1 MNQFSARHAAA
12 ALATCVA
19 LAGVHSTSFA
29 APADEPAID
38 MHYGAVIEA
47 YTKDMAAAKAKY
59 DGKRLTFVG
68 AVIRMGSDPGG
79 TYFGAVTTDGAQFDT
94 HFDVA
99 DQDALK
105 PKFPGREIKAFT
117 ASGNLRFSCL
127 NEGYIDAPVLPGLKL
142 THCRLAE

>member
-1 MNQFSARHAAA
+1 MNTISARYAAA
-12 ALATCVA
+12 ALVACTA
-19 LAGVHSTSFA
+19 LAGAGQRAVA
-29 APADEPAID
+29 VPADGAALD
-38 MHYGAVIEA
+38 TQYGAVIEA

-59 DGKRLTFVG
+59 DGKRLAFTG
-68 AVIRMGSDPGG
+68 AVMRMGGDPGG
-79 TYFGAVTTDGAQFDT
+79 TFFGAMTAGGEQFDT

-105 PKFPGREIKAFT
+105 AKFPGREIKAFT

-142 THCRLAE
+142 THCRLGD